1 MNDRGT
7 RPDSN
12 LTRHRVAN
20 YAAASN
26 QPKLVQASMELN
38 HFRIILGA
46 SWDRSAAVGAGVLLS
61 LQVYSPGPGLYVGP
75 SPVV

>member
-1 MNDRGT
+1 
-7 RPDSN
+7 
-12 LTRHRVAN
+12 
-20 YAAASN
+20 
-26 QPKLVQASMELN
+26 MELN